1 MDSWAAN
8 FCSRKTSPPMSKQ
21 KVYCASTAQV
31 WALHDAMPEHLRVA
45 DVDFISGVVHPVQ
58 KWPNKPLKTDGSAAP
73 ILIPIPQDLALLR
86 SASVQRWPGEFLATS
101 DRGRGVGLAHRAC
114 RTQGQGRHRRD

>member
-1 MDSWAAN
+1 
-8 FCSRKTSPPMSKQ
+8 MSKQ

-73 ILIPIPQDLALLR
+73 IPIPIPQDLALLR
-86 SASVQRWPGEFLATS
+86 SASVQRWPGEFLVTS
-101 DRGRGVGLAHRAC
+101 DRGRGVGPWLIERA

>member
-8 FCSRKTSPPMSKQ
+8 PCSRKTSPPMSKQ

-45 DVDFISGVVHPVQ
+45 DVDFLRGVVHPVQ
-58 KWPNKPLKTDGSAAP
+58 KWHNKPLKTDGSAAP
-73 ILIPIPQDLALLR
+73 IPIPIPSGPCSTA
-86 SASVQRWPGEFLATS
+86 V
-101 DRGRGVGLAHRAC
+101 GVGAAVAWRVSGNQ
-114 RTQGQGRHRRD
+114 RSRQRRGSG

>member
-8 FCSRKTSPPMSKQ
+8 PCSRKTSPPMSKQ

-58 KWPNKPLKTDGSAAP
+58 KWSNKPLKTDGSAAP
-73 ILIPIPQDLALLR
+73 IPRFRRTLLYPRVSDLFPTLLHQMVTSGPKNVGCHARRTAGR
-86 SASVQRWPGEFLATS
+86 S
-101 DRGRGVGLAHRAC
+101 
-114 RTQGQGRHRRD
+114 RDQ

>member
-45 DVDFISGVVHPVQ
+45 DVDFISGVVHPFQ
-58 KWPNKPLKTDGSAAP
+58 KWSNKPLKTDGSAAP
-73 ILIPIPQDLALLR
+73 IPIPQDLAL
-86 SASVQRWPGEFLATS
+86 SAGQRPISNSVAPNGDQRP
-101 DRGRGVGLAHRAC
+101 
-114 RTQGQGRHRRD
+114 